1 MIVRPK
7 SWIVDVDRTAIKPR
21 DPDQLHYTRLDKS
34 ERIIPFPQSFFDSF
48 KQQLTQEDFICYPNS
63 YELRERLAK
72 HNNLRS
78 SQIFLSAGSD
88 QIIKAVYET
97 FVDKSDRIV
106 TTLPSF
112 PMYKVY
118 GELCNATME
127 WQPYHSN
134 HTELYLPVFDLCDRI
149 ATHKPKLVVLAN
161 PNNPIGDVI
170 SNDQLR
176 TIAQEAARVGAV
188 LLIDEAY
195 YEFAEQSAIEL
206 LSEFDNVCI
215 ARTFSKALGGAGL
228 RIGYLMGQ
236 ESLIELV
243 SKFRMMYDTN
253 GVAIKF
259 ATHILDNM
267 PLVDSYVAETIEQR
281 ERVAVLLKQASYD
294 VISSYTNWIHFNDTQ
309 DNKQAAEILQR
320 NKVLYKSGTK
330 IPFDNRSNWI
340 RLTVGPGI
348 TTTTYIKELLSR

>member
-63 YELRERLAK
+63 CELKERLAK
-72 HNNLRS
+72 HNGIKPE
-78 SQIFLSAGSD
+78 QIFLSAGSD

-97 FVDKSDRIV
+97 FVDRSDCVV
-106 TTLPSF
+106 TTSPSF
-112 PMYKVY
+112 PMYNVY
-118 GELCNATME
+118 GELYDATMLH
-127 WQPYHSN
+127 QPYHSN
-134 HTELYLPVFDLCDRI
+134 DTELYLPIHDLCYRI
-149 ATHKPKLVVLAN
+149 VTHKPKLVVLAN
-161 PNNPIGDVI
+161 PNNPIGDVL
-170 SNDQLR
+170 SNDELR
-176 TIAQEAARVGAV
+176 IIATLSASVGAV

-195 YEFAEQSAIEL
+195 YEFANQTAVEL
-206 LSEFDNVCI
+206 LSEYDNVCI

-228 RIGYLMGQ
+228 RLGYLMGQ

-243 SKFRMMYDTN
+243 NKFRMMYDVN

-259 ATHILDNM
+259 ATHTLDNM
-267 PLVDSYVAETIEQR
+267 PLINSYVAETIEQR
-281 ERVAVLLKQASYD
+281 ERAAELLKQAGYD
-294 VISSYTNWIHFNDTQ
+294 VISSHTNWIHFNDKQ
-309 DNKQAAEILQR
+309 DNKKAIEILQR
-320 NKVLYKSGTK
+320 NQVLYKSGTK
-330 IPFDNRSNWI
+330 IPFDTRSNWI

-348 TTTTYIKELLSR
+348 TALTFFKELLTK